1 MKSIRYTLAPILLA
15 LLAACSVGPDYV
27 RPTAVAKPEFRE
39 DSTWK
44 IARPRD
50 NVNRGP
56 WWRIFNDPTLD
67 GLEEQVAISNQDI
80 KSAVARFRQARAL
93 VQATRAGYFPQITA
107 DASLDR
113 SRGSSTHKT
122 STTQLLG
129 VDASWELDVWGR
141 VRRGVEAGQAG
152 AQAGA
157 ADLESVRLS
166 AQAELAADYFQLRT
180 TDAQKKLLHETVSS
194 YRNYLDLT
202 KNRYKAGVAALSDVL
217 QAETQ
222 LKGAQAQ
229 AIDLGVQR
237 SQLEH
242 AIALLIGKIPAEL
255 SLPPAPLDASPPPIP
270 PVMASELLERRP
282 DIAAAERRVAA
293 ANAKIGVAEVAYFPA
308 ITLSSTAGF
317 AASSFSN
324 WLSWPNRVWA
334 LGAIIA
340 QTVYDGGLRGA
351 QVDEARAVYDET
363 VASYRQTVLTG
374 FQEVEDNLAAL
385 RTLEEEAAVQDATLR
400 TARQSLE
407 ITTNQY
413 RAGIVGYLNVIIAQ
427 TIALSAERDSIGILG
442 RRMTASVQLI
452 KATGGG
458 WDASALAE
466 VDGKRL
472 R

>member
-113 SRGSSTHKT
+113 SRSSSTHKT

-141 VRRGVEAGQAG
+141 VRRSVEAGQAG

-180 TDAQKKLLHETVSS
+180 TDAQKKLLDETVSS

-363 VASYRQTVLTG
+363 IASYRQTVLTG

-385 RTLEEEAAVQDATLR
+385 RTLEEEVAVQDATLR
-400 TARQSLE
+400 AARQSLE

-458 WDASALAE
+458 WDASTLAE